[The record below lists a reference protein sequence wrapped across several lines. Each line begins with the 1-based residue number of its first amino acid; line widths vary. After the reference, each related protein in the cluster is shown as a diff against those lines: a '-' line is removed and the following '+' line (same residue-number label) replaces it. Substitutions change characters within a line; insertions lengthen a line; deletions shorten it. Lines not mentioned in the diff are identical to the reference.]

1 MPTLRTLDSRRLI
14 DRVATYFN
22 SLLEEVRGYV
32 TVHQDPVKAEYA
44 LERIAKV
51 PEMLATLGRTA

>member
-1 MPTLRTLDSRRLI
+1 
-14 DRVATYFN
+14 
-22 SLLEEVRGYV
+22 
-32 TVHQDPVKAEYA
+32 VHQDPVKAEYA